1 MATFLSFISFI
12 FILPGGASRSS
23 DPGEITRQYIE
34 TYKYLAIDE
43 MHRTGIP
50 ASITMAQAIV
60 ESNAGTSPLAMEANN
75 HFGIKCKSYWKG
87 QTYFQQD
94 DDRDRTGRLIDSCFR
109 KYDDIQASYID
120 HSNFLLNTLH
130 YRPLFDHH
138 RTDYVS
144 WARGLKECGYATDRK
159 YADKIIQTIKKYR
172 LDELDYYVVK
182 YE

>member
-1 MATFLSFISFI
+1 MATFLSFISII
-12 FILPGGASRSS
+12 FLFPGGPSRPS
-23 DPGEITRQYIE
+23 DLKEVTRQYIE

-50 ASITMAQAIV
+50 ASITLAQAIV
-60 ESNAGTSPLAMEANN
+60 ESSAGTSLLATEANN

-87 QTYFQQD
+87 ETYYQKD
-94 DDRDRTGRLIDSCFR
+94 DDRDRNGRLVDSCFR
-109 KYDDIQASYID
+109 KYADIEASYID
-120 HSNFLLNTLH
+120 HSNFLVNTLH

-138 RTDYVS
+138 RTDYS
-144 WARGLKECGYATDRK
+144 NWAKGLKECGYATDAS

-172 LDELDYYVVK
+172 LDELDYYVVR